1 MLTKNFY
8 DDLKAVSE
16 MEHEGYPEDNRPEF
30 LSWNHERYLLQRDYL
45 ERLTLVPPGK
55 EDAYPDGYSMI
66 AVSPLGYYALE
77 QYAEQETKEK
87 RENQQFWITV
97 SLTFLAL
104 PGVLNGLVQLIK
116 LFL

>member
-8 DDLKAVSE
+8 DDLKSISE
-16 MEHEGYPEDNRPEF
+16 MENEGYPEDERPEF
-30 LSWNHERYLLQRDYL
+30 LSWNRERFLLKQAYL

-55 EDAYPDGYSMI
+55 EEAYPNGYSLI

-77 QYAEQETKEK
+77 QYAEQNAKEK
-87 RENQQFWITV
+87 RENKQFWITV
-97 SLTFLAL
+97 FLAILAL
-104 PGVLNGLVQLIK
+104 PGVLNGLVQFIK